1 MKNHHLDISGFHTK
15 IILSPRKTR
24 IHTSHPRQ
32 FLREQIHLDH
42 ASAFHLPLGSPMSH
56 GRPRRGS
63 LLKVFLPWRVTADLG
78 WHEAKRDEVA
88 SLVVHR
94 RLLSS
99 SLSPSSLL
107 PPRRIH
113 GNPRSAEPRTRKRRK
128 RKKKE
133 KETGSIDRQPQPGEG
148 LSVAGPRCST
158 RANIR
163 IMDRPL
169 SGDSSSL
176 QRRRGDKRRG
186 GGD

>member
-88 SLVVHR
+88 SLAVSFL
-94 RLLSS
+94 LLS
-99 SLSPSSLL
+99 LLLPSSLL
-107 PPRRIH
+107 DGSTGILEARNH
-113 GNPRSAEPRTRKRRK
+113 GRGSEENEKRRK
-128 RKKKE
+128 KKPVR
-133 KETGSIDRQPQPGEG
+133 SIDSRNQGRDCRWLVLG
-148 LSVAGPRCST
+148 AVHARISV
-158 RANIR
+158 
-163 IMDRPL
+163 
-169 SGDSSSL
+169 
-176 QRRRGDKRRG
+176 
-186 GGD
+186 